1 MSLKMK
7 NTSIYFGLILLATGF
22 QYSFAQT
29 STNNV
34 VKQQTK
40 TITMNQ
46 NSQKKIDSISEKTAE
61 LLNEYR
67 LVVEETENLKSYNS
81 QLVKVIDS
89 QLEDAKAIAE
99 QIKGIETTN
108 RRVIPLMIKMI
119 ASLEE
124 FVALDVPFLE
134 EERKNRVASLKS
146 MMNKADVSTS
156 EKYRRV
162 MEAFQIEN
170 EYGRTI
176 ETYSDTVMV
185 DGKEL
190 TVEFLRVGRVALMYR
205 SLDGELASYWNN
217 DKKKW
222 EEIDGSYLDQIK
234 DGINIAKKFK
244 APNLI
249 TIPLNSLGAK

>member
-7 NTSIYFGLILLATGF
+7 NKSVYFGLILLATGF

-29 STNNV
+29 SANNV

-81 QLVKVIDS
+81 QLEKVIDS

-185 DGKEL
+185 D
-190 TVEFLRVGRVALMYR
+190 
-205 SLDGELASYWNN
+205 
-217 DKKKW
+217 
-222 EEIDGSYLDQIK
+222 
-234 DGINIAKKFK
+234 
-244 APNLI
+244 
-249 TIPLNSLGAK
+249 